1 MIFSQSCPNYFPFL
15 LSSLPL
21 KLHFGHFPLFFSFY
35 IQLSVPFHVFLLR
48 APCLLDIFLFF
59 LQYMSNFHFHCMSP
73 FSEYP
78 VFWIFSLF
86 FFNICPIFTS
96 ISCLPSL
103 STLSFGY
110 FPFLSSIYVQFSL
123 PFHVFLLRAPCL
135 LDIFLFFLQYM
146 SNFPPFS
153 NHSASHY
160 YQLLSNLDI
169 LLSEVLFMS
178 NPSP

>member
-48 APCLLDIFLFF
+48 ALCLLDIFLFF
-59 LQYMSNFHFHCMSP
+59 LQYMSNFHFHFMSS

-78 VFWIFSLF
+78 VFWIFPLF
-86 FFNICPIFTS
+86 F
-96 ISCLPSL
+96 
-103 STLSFGY
+103 
-110 FPFLSSIYVQFSL
+110 SIYVQFSL
-123 PFHVFLLRAPCL
+123 PLHVFLLRAPCL
-135 LDIFLFFLQYM
+135 LDISLFFLQYM

-178 NPSP
+178 SPSP

>member
-21 KLHFGHFPLFFSFY
+21 KLHFGHFPLFF
-35 IQLSVPFHVFLLR
+35 
-48 APCLLDIFLFF
+48 
-59 LQYMSNFHFHCMSP
+59 
-73 FSEYP
+73 
-78 VFWIFSLF
+78 
-86 FFNICPIFTS
+86 FNIYPIFTF
-96 ISCLPSL
+96 IACLPSP
-103 STLSFGY
+103 SALSFGY

-135 LDIFLFFLQYM
+135 LDIFLLFLQYM
-146 SNFPPFS
+146 SNFHFHFMSSFSECPVFWIFSCFFFNDISNFPPFA